1 MSSKSLKVIGI
12 TGCRSDYDLLSG
24 LYAKIDQNPD
34 MKLGLIVC
42 GAHLTDYYGKT
53 VKYIEQ
59 DQLPILARIESLEA
73 TNSYTSRIKSVATC
87 LLNAVPVVDAFQ
99 PDLIIYPGDREEV
112 IVGALLGAYLKIPTI
127 HFFAGDHTTDGSVDH
142 PIRHATSKLSSLH
155 FVMHESH
162 KARLMRIGEPEERIF
177 VIGSPQ
183 LDKFITT
190 PRMEKKQIL
199 EEMMRD
205 DWGDYAL
212 MIQHSS
218 HGLEER
224 AVKDFEECLQALRD
238 EKIRTFVATPNSD
251 PGSQE
256 IISIMKR
263 EKGDENFYFFKSL
276 PRELF
281 VNLMRHADFL
291 IGNSSAGI
299 YEAPMIPLAVLN
311 VGIRQRDR
319 LAAENV
325 LFVDNGVGNIRKG
338 IKTVLG
344 SDFQARLKGVCSP
357 YGDGNS
363 IDKACQLIL
372 DLDLSRYT
380 FKPEDP
386 LTF

>member
-1 MSSKSLKVIGI
+1 MSSKPLKVLGI

-24 LYAKIDQNPD
+24 LYAKINQNSH

-42 GAHLTDYYGKT
+42 GAHLTEYYGNT

-59 DQLPILARIESLEA
+59 DELPILARIKSLQV
-73 TNSYTSRIKSVATC
+73 TNSYTSRIESAATS
-87 LLNAVPVVDAFQ
+87 LLSAAPVVEAFQ
-99 PDLIIYPGDREEV
+99 PDVIIYPGDREEV

-127 HFFAGDHTTDGSVDH
+127 HFFSGDHTTDGSVDH
-142 PIRHATSKLSSLH
+142 PVRHATSKLSSLH

-190 PRMEKKQIL
+190 PPMKKNHIL
-199 EEMMRD
+199 EEMRCEY
-205 DWGDYAL
+205 WGNYAL

-218 HGLEER
+218 HGMEER
-224 AVKDFEECLQALRD
+224 AARDFEECLQALRN

-256 IISIMKR
+256 IISIMKKV
-263 EKGDENFYFFKSL
+263 KGDENFCFFNSL
-276 PRELF
+276 SREIF

-299 YEAPMIPLAVLN
+299 YEAPMI
-311 VGIRQRDR
+311 
-319 LAAENV
+319 
-325 LFVDNGVGNIRKG
+325 
-338 IKTVLG
+338 
-344 SDFQARLKGVCSP
+344 
-357 YGDGNS
+357 
-363 IDKACQLIL
+363 
-372 DLDLSRYT
+372 
-380 FKPEDP
+380 
-386 LTF
+386 